1 MKSFLTLIPWPAAVL
16 AASVSRALST
26 PTGPFSAGAWRIA
39 QGTDI
44 SFFGTAINAS
54 GGKFYINRDTSTYC
68 PDGVSG
74 LDCSAYSGTGTT
86 LVIGNGTTT
95 MSLEVSVPGGQQGKY
110 PNPVYVCR
118 DPLDSTS
125 PLTPPTVYVAPDGS
139 LSYTQAHSAAI
150 PPNSTVVGFSRA
162 RSEAFGAPVY
172 LYSAGRYWYLCPVT
186 EGEPRER
193 TYQIFASNEDPEGCY
208 GTQIRTYTP
217 DTGSV
222 WQYA

>member
-1 MKSFLTLIPWPAAVL
+1 MKSFLTLIAFPAAAL
-16 AASVSRALST
+16 AASIPRQLTT
-26 PTGPFSAGAWRIA
+26 PTGPFSAGAWKVA

-44 SFFGTAINAS
+44 FFFGTAINAS

-86 LVIGNGTTT
+86 FVIGNGTTT
-95 MSLEVSVPGGQQGKY
+95 MSLDVSVPGGQQ
-110 PNPVYVCR
+110 VYVG
-118 DPLDSTS
+118 
-125 PLTPPTVYVAPDGS
+125 PDGS
-139 LSYTQAHSAAI
+139 LSYTQAHSASM
-150 PPNSTVVGFSRA
+150 PQNSTVVGFSRE

-172 LYSAGRYWYLCPVT
+172 LYSSGRYWYLCPVT

-193 TYQIFASNEDPEGCY
+193 TYQIFASNENPEGCY

-217 DTGSV
+217 DAGHV